1 MASCSSP
8 SLCTHTRCVTG
19 CRPPSCWEQPR
30 RTCCHGGSGASFPAF
45 YQRDCTT
52 SWTTGCITSTRV
64 WFSSSL
70 RTTLEL
76 RLVTADFV
84 HVNYSHSDCCRHSR
98 VARVCVN
105 CGTHTHPP
113 EARIWQYLDRRGA
126 VQARL
131 HSFPFVLPHLVELV
145 KLPVKVCTSLKWYV

>member
-105 CGTHTHPP
+105 CGTPTHQRLVSDDILTDEVLFKKGCILLPLCCHT
-113 EARIWQYLDRRGA
+113 L
-126 VQARL
+126 
-131 HSFPFVLPHLVELV
+131 
-145 KLPVKVCTSLKWYV
+145 

>member
-1 MASCSSP
+1 MASCCSP

-52 SWTTGCITSTRV
+52 GWTTGCTTSTRV

-76 RLVTADFV
+76 RLVTVDFV
-84 HVNYSHSDCCRHSR
+84 RVNHSLSDCCRHSR
-98 VARVCVN
+98 VPPPVCVN
-105 CGTHTHPP
+105 CGTHTH
-113 EARIWQYLDRRGA
+113 RRLISDNILTDE
-126 VQARL
+126 VQFKKGCIL
-131 HSFPFVLPHLVELV
+131 LPLCCHTL
-145 KLPVKVCTSLKWYV
+145 